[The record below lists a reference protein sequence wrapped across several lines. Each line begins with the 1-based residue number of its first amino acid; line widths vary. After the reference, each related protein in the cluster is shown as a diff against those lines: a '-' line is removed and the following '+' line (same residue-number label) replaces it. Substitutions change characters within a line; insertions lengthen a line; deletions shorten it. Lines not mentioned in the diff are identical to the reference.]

1 MRPALIIGIGLAV
14 FQQIIGCN
22 TVIYYAPTILKDIG
36 LGDSAAILSTVGI
49 GALNV
54 IVTVFALFIMD
65 KIGRRTMLII
75 GSSGMA
81 FALLVLSFTA
91 KVHASMAA
99 YITIAALGLY
109 IFFFASTWG
118 PVMWIM
124 IGEVFPLKIRGLGV
138 GLSSVS
144 NWTANLIVALT
155 FPVLLEKFNTN
166 LFIFYLIMAV
176 LSILFVKFKV
186 FETKGKSLEEIEMS
200 LYNKAGHV
208 SGR

>member
-1 MRPALIIGIGLAV
+1 
-14 FQQIIGCN
+14 
-22 TVIYYAPTILKDIG
+22 
-36 LGDSAAILSTVGI
+36 
-49 GALNV
+49 
-54 IVTVFALFIMD
+54 
-65 KIGRRTMLII
+65 
-75 GSSGMA
+75 MA

>member
-1 MRPALIIGIGLAV
+1 
-14 FQQIIGCN
+14 
-22 TVIYYAPTILKDIG
+22 
-36 LGDSAAILSTVGI
+36 
-49 GALNV
+49 
-54 IVTVFALFIMD
+54 
-65 KIGRRTMLII
+65 MLII